1 MATTLR
7 DTVACLAGKR
17 TGRSSARFQGTG
29 GAVVPL
35 AVCRPSIACSL
46 RSLRLTA
53 WQQATP
59 VFWVLFKLFNYKL
72 RITLCTALWR
82 LAALL
87 PQRDPRWCSCAPSIH
102 HFTYS
107 LATELAPPPLKML
120 HVIVPW
126 PASSYNKAESNLLRT
141 CTK

>member
-87 PQRDPRWCSCAPSIH
+87 PQRDPRWCSRA
-102 HFTYS
+102 
-107 LATELAPPPLKML
+107 AD
-120 HVIVPW
+120 IVPLLVMNVYRVAR
-126 PASSYNKAESNLLRT
+126 PHTVLERLHSSYRGST
-141 CTK
+141 S